1 MAAGAWAW
9 ESVERHG
16 HGDAVA
22 RLEHFVRDLTRAKRL
37 QIFVDL
43 AWGGL
48 FFGLLAACTAMLI
61 VRFSGA
67 PWPEWSVAA
76 AVLALSLGAAGF
88 LAWRRRPGALDVSI
102 LADLELGLEQRLSTA
117 WEFALRV
124 PGTPLASRLAS
135 AALTRK
141 LPMTHLVF
149 PLGINTW
156 GRLAPLGLLLLG
168 LIGLVDFGT
177 RTETSPVT
185 VDPVVAEE
193 GTRLREHG
201 RRMETQARRES
212 LPQSRERAG
221 ELQRLG
227 ARMESG
233 SSSRRQALS
242 ALRELDAALEH
253 QRRTMLRAK
262 FPAGAAELPPGSLA
276 GAPIFSDGRLDA
288 LLGGLHQGALT
299 LEDLEM
305 LGMEATTMS
314 ALGIAPA
321 ELEEALARFASGEHE
336 ALQRLLEK
344 LSDMDS
350 ALREAVLLWDA
361 ERAIELARENLGDP
375 DVMFGF
381 RGEREGTPAE
391 GDGSLALLNARYPVR
406 IEDESGP
413 FVALQG
419 PGRGEG
425 LQTETPPSISPRSLR
440 EPGEAVLEVKG
451 RPGEGAVFRTEARVL
466 PRPGRASAPVTALSP
481 EFRDEVE
488 AVLARQSYPLHHKEL
503 VRRYFLALSEGAA
516 GERTAENPP

>member
-1 MAAGAWAW
+1 M
-9 ESVERHG
+9 
-16 HGDAVA
+16 
-22 RLEHFVRDLTRAKRL
+22 
-37 QIFVDL
+37 
-43 AWGGL
+43 
-48 FFGLLAACTAMLI
+48 
-61 VRFSGA
+61 
-67 PWPEWSVAA
+67 
-76 AVLALSLGAAGF
+76 
-88 LAWRRRPGALDVSI
+88 
-102 LADLELGLEQRLSTA
+102 
-117 WEFALRV
+117 
-124 PGTPLASRLAS
+124 
-135 AALTRK
+135 
-141 LPMTHLVF
+141 
-149 PLGINTW
+149 
-156 GRLAPLGLLLLG
+156 
-168 LIGLVDFGT
+168 
-177 RTETSPVT
+177 
-185 VDPVVAEE
+185 
-193 GTRLREHG
+193 
-201 RRMETQARRES
+201 
-212 LPQSRERAG
+212 
-221 ELQRLG
+221 
-227 ARMESG
+227 
-233 SSSRRQALS
+233 
-242 ALRELDAALEH
+242 
-253 QRRTMLRAK
+253 
-262 FPAGAAELPPGSLA
+262 
-276 GAPIFSDGRLDA
+276 
-288 LLGGLHQGALT
+288 T

-361 ERAIELARENLGDP
+361 ERAIELARENLGEP